1 MPPQGEAL
9 KTGKVLH
16 QVIDEN
22 RKLIVIH
29 NENPL
34 LNNLAYNVEF
44 QDSTVKRYRSNI
56 IAENILFQCNP
67 DGFYMNVMEAIMDHK
82 CDD

>member
-1 MPPQGEAL
+1 M

-44 QDSTVKRYRSNI
+44 QDSTVKRYRANI
-56 IAENILFQCNP
+56 IAENILSQCNP
-67 DGFYMNVMEAIMDHK
+67 DGFYMNVMESITDHK
-82 CDD
+82 CGD